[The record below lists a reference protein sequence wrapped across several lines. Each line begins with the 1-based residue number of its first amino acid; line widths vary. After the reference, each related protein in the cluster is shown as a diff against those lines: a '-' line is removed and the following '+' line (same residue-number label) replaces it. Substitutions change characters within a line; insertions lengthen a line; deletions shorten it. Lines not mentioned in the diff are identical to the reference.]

1 MGHSP
6 DRLVSKY
13 PRRMRAV
20 LIAVIGT
27 LALAAYLFPDVAG
40 SQGGSASTF
49 DQLVESFDIPPTAQ
63 FTTPPPPSR
72 PLIPVASEDED
83 LAEDITIEETGL
95 EDFAWEAPPPPPDE
109 GPRIKFVPYEV
120 PPIPIGGM
128 QALLRNVH
136 YPEAAREA
144 GIEGRVVVQAYISEK
159 GVVLETFI
167 LSGMPSTGLDEAAVK
182 AIRRTRFKPALQRD
196 KPVAVW
202 IAFPINFILKN

>member
-1 MGHSP
+1 M
-6 DRLVSKY
+6 
-13 PRRMRAV
+13 
-20 LIAVIGT
+20 
-27 LALAAYLFPDVAG
+27 AG